1 MKLALLGTGMIVQEL
16 LPVLAELDIR
26 PRALLGTERS
36 RERAME
42 LAARFGIEGVYFQYE
57 ALLED
62 SGADTVYIGLPNAL
76 HFDCARRALLRG
88 LHVIVEKP
96 AVPTLAEF
104 LELRRLAE
112 DRGLILLEAMTIP
125 HQPAF
130 RQMVEDVR
138 RLGPVRTAILNYS
151 QYSSR
156 YDAFLQGTVA
166 PAFDPGQA
174 GGALMDLNVY
184 NLHLALHLFGPPE
197 TVHYQAS
204 VRRGIDTGGVLTL
217 GYPDKTV
224 ACVGAKDCQGAN
236 FSCIQG
242 EAGRMAIAHHVSFA
256 TGVERV
262 FRSGVRERRE
272 TPRPR
277 HRLSYEFEAFRE
289 ILDGSRMDRVS
300 ELLDVSEAAVRI
312 LETARKQ
319 AWGL

>member
-1 MKLALLGTGMIVQEL
+1 MKLALLGTGKIVQEL

-26 PRALLGTERS
+26 PQALLGTERS
-36 RERAME
+36 RERAVE
-42 LAARFGIEGVYFQYE
+42 LASRFGIAGVFFDYE
-57 ALLED
+57 ELLEN

-76 HFDCARRALLRG
+76 HFGFAQKALLRG

-96 AVPTLAEF
+96 AVPALAEF

-125 HQPAF
+125 HLPAF
-130 RQMVEDVR
+130 RQMKEDVL

-156 YDAFLQGTVA
+156 YDAFLRGEIA
-166 PAFDPGQA
+166 PAFDPRQA

-197 TVHYQAS
+197 AVHYQAS

-217 GYPDKTV
+217 GYQDKTV
-224 ACVGAKDCQGAN
+224 ACIGAKDCQGAN

-242 EAGRMAIAHHVSFA
+242 EAGRMEISQPVSFA
-256 TGVERV
+256 GSYDLV
-262 FRSGVRERRE
+262 FRSGARERRE
-272 TPRPR
+272 TPQPR

-289 ILDGSRMDRVS
+289 ILDCRRMDRVNG
-300 ELLDVSEAAVRI
+300 LLDVSEAAVRV
-312 LETARKQ
+312 LETARRQ
-319 AWGL
+319 ALGL